1 MCATIFVIGS
11 TVGNTEHYK
20 DTEYP
25 ITPHFSFEQAQEMI
39 DSGVISIQSHTY
51 DMHQWADY
59 ESGRARQ
66 NILRWEDESEEDYRN
81 ALTEDCEKERQAILD
96 NTTESS
102 VHVLAYPG
110 GANDILAQ
118 ETLQENGFDVTFT
131 ITPGCNT
138 LVRGIPQS
146 LIGMKR
152 YNICESVS
160 VDQVLEW
167 VSAAR
172 G

>member
-1 MCATIFVIGS
+1 MVNGLAPILAPVIGGQILS
-11 TVGNTEHYK
+11 FSSWHSIFQFLALIGLIMAAATLIYK
-20 DTEYP
+20 
-25 ITPHFSFEQAQEMI
+25 
-39 DSGVISIQSHTY
+39 
-51 DMHQWADY
+51 
-59 ESGRARQ
+59 
-66 NILRWEDESEEDYRN
+66 
-81 ALTEDCEKERQAILD
+81 
-96 NTTESS
+96 
-102 VHVLAYPG
+102 
-110 GANDILAQ
+110 